1 MASDIFRA
9 LKKLKTPYGYAETS
23 DVQKDPPP
31 LHDVMQSFFVS
42 ETLMYLYLTF
52 APEGTIDL
60 SKQVF
65 TTEGHPLPRSPV
77 KAAAHLTPLTS
88 TREKKLGRGTPA
100 KKLATYTPH
109 EDAEYASI
117 LD

>member
-31 LHDVMQSFFVS
+31 LHDVMQSYFLS

-65 TTEGHPLPRSPV
+65 TTEGHPLPRTPVNTSPELV
-77 KAAAHLTPLTS
+77 PW
-88 TREKKLGRGTPA
+88 TPA
-100 KKLATYTPH
+100 QKNKLA
-109 EDAEYASI
+109 AYADGEHAGSAR
-117 LD
+117 